1 MSGTNSIATH
11 EVVPK
16 LASQQTIGEE
26 MAQGLVDNFEAD
38 LSLEV
43 HRRSLALA
51 QRRLRTINAD
61 FCKMVADLNASYS
74 GAEEAMVRLYVEG
87 CRDELTKC
95 YLTVNR
101 AVAATPEG
109 WERITRLVSSLI
121 ESTLAQI
128 KKPGGK
134 EAAEPTVPLADEALH
149 GPSRKRGK

>member
-1 MSGTNSIATH
+1 MSVTNSIATS
-11 EVVPK
+11 EVVPM
-16 LASQQTIGEE
+16 LPSQQSIGEE

-51 QRRLRTINAD
+51 QRRLRTINTD
-61 FCKMVADLNASYS
+61 FCKMIADLNAGYS
-74 GAEEAMVRLYVEG
+74 DAEEAMVRLYVEG

-101 AVAATPEG
+101 SVATTAEG
-109 WERITRLVSSLI
+109 RERITRLVDSLI

-134 EAAEPTVPLADEALH
+134 EPAKPMVPLADEAPG

>member
-1 MSGTNSIATH
+1 MSGTNSIATAA
-11 EVVPK
+11 VVPM
-16 LASQQTIGEE
+16 LPSQQTIGEE

-61 FCKMVADLNASYS
+61 FCKMIADLNATYS
-74 GAEEAMVRLYVEG
+74 DAEEAMVRLYVEG

-101 AVAATPEG
+101 AVAATLEG
-109 WERITRLVSSLI
+109 RERITKLVDSLI

-128 KKPGGK
+128 KKPGVK
-134 EAAEPTVPLADEALH
+134 ELAEPPVPLADEPLA